1 MSKFPLIIFEGIE
14 CSGKTTQIKKVTNF
28 LKKKKINFIKIRE
41 PGGTPNSEKIR
52 KVLLNKK
59 SKFNILTDL
68 LMYMASRNENVVNI
82 LNNNYKKKVILI
94 DRFIYSS
101 IAYQHYGMNIDLK
114 LINLLNKKILK
125 KVKPTYIFL
134 HTVGLKNMKKRL
146 KLRVNNNRYDKFNVG
161 FYNKVQKGFL
171 KLLKN
176 KKNVTIVDSNKSIK
190 TNTFIIIEKL
200 NQLL

>member
-94 DRFIYSS
+94 DRFISS

-134 HTVGLKNMKKRL
+134 HIVGLKNMKKRL

-190 TNTFIIIEKL
+190 TNTSIIIEKL

>member
-190 TNTFIIIEKL
+190 TNTSIII
-200 NQLL
+200 

>member
-82 LNNNYKKKVILI
+82 LNNNYMCICKFLYI
-94 DRFIYSS
+94 
-101 IAYQHYGMNIDLK
+101 HK
-114 LINLLNKKILK
+114 LCI
-125 KVKPTYIFL
+125 
-134 HTVGLKNMKKRL
+134 
-146 KLRVNNNRYDKFNVG
+146 
-161 FYNKVQKGFL
+161 
-171 KLLKN
+171 
-176 KKNVTIVDSNKSIK
+176 
-190 TNTFIIIEKL
+190 
-200 NQLL
+200 